1 MRLIS
6 DGTAANQL
14 FFLGLQPPFHGT
26 AHQIF
31 RIRSAE
37 GLHRFIRVADQHQLD
52 AGIPQLLQEAHAG
65 QRGVLNIIH
74 NQQPGQAQRLHT
86 HRPVGI
92 IRVIGDECLTHHTSA
107 CHQQIR
113 GIQTVLPRIYRAL
126 GCNIFT
132 AQRESQTPLHRQ
144 SRVLRH
150 GVQETWLFVNAY
162 TELIQSGQHIAQLA
176 DKRI

>member
-1 MRLIS
+1 MPKS
-6 DGTAANQL
+6 PVTCDTSKNKVSAN
-14 FFLGLQPPFHGT
+14 P
-26 AHQIF
+26 
-31 RIRSAE
+31 
-37 GLHRFIRVADQHQLD
+37 
-52 AGIPQLLQEAHAG
+52 
-65 QRGVLNIIH
+65 N
-74 NQQPGQAQRLHT
+74 
-86 HRPVGI
+86 
-92 IRVIGDECLTHHTSA
+92 TSA